1 MNASTTLPVQQ
12 THSEPLAG
20 NYFVA
25 AYPPFSSWRE
35 SECHALEER
44 LQTPAPDEPVGVYVH
59 VPFCSKKC
67 DYCYY
72 LSLTGRTRSEVDKY
86 LEHVAAELSIFT
98 DSTYIKGRPLAFV
111 YVGGGTPSLL
121 ATAQMRDFFQT
132 MRQRIGNY
140 HSPET
145 TFECAPKTTTR
156 PRLDALAH
164 SGVNRISMGVQS
176 FDDEL
181 LRKNGRVHL
190 SRDVYRAFAI
200 IQEFGFEW
208 VNLDLMAGMLGE
220 TRQDW
225 RRTVSEAIRLN
236 PDSVTIYQ
244 TEIPRNTQLYRDLV
258 DGNLPAEP
266 VDWDTK
272 RERVDYAFGEL
283 ERAGYTIV
291 SAYNA
296 SKRPERRFQY
306 QEHLWRGGDMIGLGL
321 SSFSYLGG
329 VHYQNAARPEHYRDE
344 LDQGRLPVQ
353 RAIRLS
359 DHDRL
364 TREFILQLKW
374 GEVAAEDFRTKFGV
388 NIFEEFGGPLQE
400 LRETGHLKLTDESVQ
415 ITRKG
420 LLCVDRL
427 LPAFYSKEYSE
438 SPYW

>member
-1 MNASTTLPVQQ
+1 
-12 THSEPLAG
+12 
-20 NYFVA
+20 
-25 AYPPFSSWRE
+25 
-35 SECHALEER
+35 
-44 LQTPAPDEPVGVYVH
+44 
-59 VPFCSKKC
+59 
-67 DYCYY
+67 
-72 LSLTGRTRSEVDKY
+72 
-86 LEHVAAELSIFT
+86 
-98 DSTYIKGRPLAFV
+98 
-111 YVGGGTPSLL
+111 
-121 ATAQMRDFFQT
+121 MRDFFQT
-132 MRQRIGNY
+132 MRQRIGNF

-220 TRQDW
+220 TWRDW

-244 TEIPRNTQLYRDLV
+244 TEIPRNTQLYKDLV
-258 DGNLPAEP
+258 EGSLPAKP

-296 SKRPERRFQY
+296 SKRPQRRFQY

-329 VHYQNAARPEHYRDE
+329 IHYQNAARPELYRDE

-353 RAIRLS
+353 RAIRLN
-359 DHDRL
+359 DRDRL

-388 NIFEEFGGPLQE
+388 NIFEEFDGPLQE
-400 LRETGHLKLTDESVQ
+400 LREAGHLKVTGESVL

-427 LPAFYSKEYSE
+427 LPAFYSEEYSE
-438 SPYW
+438 SSYW